1 MAKFYKMYCSLLHSD
16 LAHSSQLIYSFFLDA
31 YELNIK
37 LKIMKPLSYSVAELS
52 KELEYSENTIKN
64 GLSELEKKG
73 YIIIDRKKG
82 EKNVFFLTEEKYN
95 EIINT

>member
-1 MAKFYKMYCSLLHSD
+1 MEKFIKIYYSLLQSD
-16 LAHSSQLIYSFFLDA
+16 LSRKAQWIYSFLITAF
-31 YELNIK
+31 ESNE
-37 LKIMKPLSYSVAELS
+37 PLSYSISELS

-73 YIIIDRKKG
+73 YIIINRKKG

-95 EIINT
+95 EIVNT